1 MAGLLLASFQHQATT
16 PTRSSQPSFTK
27 NCENTMK
34 NHTRIL
40 ALRILGLLPAGLCL
54 LMASGAAIAQSLSVL
69 PVNIQMAPRQMAT
82 TLTVINQGPAETS
95 VQVRAFAWKQVNG
108 TEQLTAS
115 EDVQVS
121 PPIAT
126 IAPGATQ
133 IVRLVLRRA
142 PQGSEATYRILLDQ
156 IPPAAESG
164 TVRVALR
171 LSIPVFALPNARTA
185 AQVKYRVENKDG
197 VATLIATNDGNR
209 HDTLRDVT
217 LGNGQGTDLKPAA
230 NASPYILAGATRS
243 WPIAMVAG
251 GVPPA
256 AGTMLRLNGVGN
268 AGPVNEVV
276 TIIGSP

>member
-1 MAGLLLASFQHQATT
+1 
-16 PTRSSQPSFTK
+16 
-27 NCENTMK
+27 MK
-34 NHTRIL
+34 NNTRIL
-40 ALRILGLLPAGLCL
+40 ALHILGLLPAGLCL
-54 LMASGAAIAQSLSVL
+54 LMASSGAIAQSLSVM
-69 PVNIQMAPRQMAT
+69 PVNIQMAPKQMAT

-95 VQVRAFAWKQVNG
+95 VQIRAFSWKQVNG
-108 TEQLTAS
+108 VEQLTQS

-185 AQVKYRVENKDG
+185 SLVKYRVENKDG
-197 VATLIATNDGNR
+197 VATLVATNGGTR
-209 HDTLRDVT
+209 HETLRNVT
-217 LGNGQGTDLKPAA
+217 LSNSQGIDLKPAA

-243 WPIAMVAG
+243 WPIPMGAG
-251 GVPPA
+251 GVAPA
-256 AGTMLRLNGVGN
+256 AGSMLRLNGVGN

>member
-1 MAGLLLASFQHQATT
+1 MKNRTTTLAS
-16 PTRSSQPSFTK
+16 RSLGSFAASLG
-27 NCENTMK
+27 
-34 NHTRIL
+34 IFL
-40 ALRILGLLPAGLCL
+40 ASSAV
-54 LMASGAAIAQSLSVL
+54 MAQSLSIL
-69 PVNIQMAPRQMAT
+69 PVNIQMAPKQMAT

-95 VQVRAFAWKQVNG
+95 VQIRAFSWKQVNG
-108 TEQLTAS
+108 VEQLTQS
-115 EDVQVS
+115 DDVQVS

-142 PQGSEATYRILLDQ
+142 PQSSEATYRILLDQ

-185 AQVKYRVENKDG
+185 ALVKYRVENKDG
-197 VATLIATNDGNR
+197 VATLVATNEGTR
-209 HDTLRDVT
+209 HETLRDVT
-217 LGNGQGTDLKPAA
+217 LSNSQGIDMKPAA

-243 WPIAMVAG
+243 WPIAMSAG

-256 AGTMLRLNGVGN
+256 TGSMLRLNGVGN